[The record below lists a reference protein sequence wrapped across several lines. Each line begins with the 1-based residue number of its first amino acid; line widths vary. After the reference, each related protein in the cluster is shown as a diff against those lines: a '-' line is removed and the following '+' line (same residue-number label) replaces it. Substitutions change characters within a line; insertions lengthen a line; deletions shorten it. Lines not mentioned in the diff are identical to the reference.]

1 MDEECGPVRHGIG
14 SSSNQPGQPLESS
27 GHSTS
32 RATAGKWGEERRG
45 EKNRGRF
52 DSHYIC

>member
-32 RATAGKWGEERRG
+32 RATAGKWGGERR
-45 EKNRGRF
+45 EE
-52 DSHYIC
+52 